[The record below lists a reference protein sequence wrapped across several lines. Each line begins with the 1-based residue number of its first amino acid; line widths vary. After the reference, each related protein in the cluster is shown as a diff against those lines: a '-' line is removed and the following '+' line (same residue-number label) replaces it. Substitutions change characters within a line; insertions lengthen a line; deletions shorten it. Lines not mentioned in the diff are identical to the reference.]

1 MFLQFCIWSTEKD
14 EENSWVVSLQNN
26 KDENKWWPQLYKG
39 LQAGNRWKANIQLL
53 LGRICQRANYRRTSF
68 TNTRDASFKLHL
80 YCRVSISE
88 GRLPLWR
95 GWLRWGGRSRSVAKN
110 VNAVIT
116 WYYISNQ
123 QFRSLIQ
130 LSGCQ
135 CSQKYQVTLIFF
147 SGQPEETVVM
157 ARPQFITEP
166 LTMMVNEGD
175 VIRWS
180 TWSWSWR
187 IWWWW

>member
-1 MFLQFCIWSTEKD
+1 MTRNDLSNIRFGFLHRWDSSNNSNNWIHVQTIYINRKITIMWRQRALFSFLVFLQFCTWSTEKD

-110 VNAVIT
+110 VNAVIM
-116 WYYISNQ
+116 WS
-123 QFRSLIQ
+123 R
-130 LSGCQ
+130 
-135 CSQKYQVTLIFF
+135 VTLIVAFPP
-147 SGQPEETVVM
+147 S
-157 ARPQFITEP
+157 
-166 LTMMVNEGD
+166 LT
-175 VIRWS
+175 S
-180 TWSWSWR
+180 SR
-187 IWWWW
+187 IISS